1 MAKICSSSSGIVVLP
16 GRRREGNLLILGPR
30 AGKGTGILI
39 LVFGRSGAGKGILLI
54 LGPRTGKGTGI
65 LLLFQTAGNGNGKFL
80 GNLQYF
86 APESEKELTSLQ
98 NLAGHARWLVAL
110 VQQDAQASKP

>member
-1 MAKICSSSSGIVVLP
+1 MKNENGGCSWIVGPADDFFRSPADDPLEYVPPPLELLFCQRGARKGI
-16 GRRREGNLLILGPR
+16 LLILGPR

-39 LVFGRSGAGKGILLI
+39 LFFGRGGAGKGILLI

-80 GNLQYF
+80 GNLQ
-86 APESEKELTSLQ
+86 
-98 NLAGHARWLVAL
+98 
-110 VQQDAQASKP
+110 

>member
-1 MAKICSSSSGIVVLP
+1 MFCQGGAGKGI
-16 GRRREGNLLILGPR
+16 LLILGPR

-39 LVFGRSGAGKGILLI
+39 SFFGRSGAGKGILLI

-80 GNLQYF
+80 GNLQYEAGWPPQF
-86 APESEKELTSLQ
+86 GLARLTWAM
-98 NLAGHARWLVAL
+98 NAL
-110 VQQDAQASKP
+110 MG

>member
-1 MAKICSSSSGIVVLP
+1 MVAETVIVFKNLWQKYVPPPLELLFCQGGAGKGI
-16 GRRREGNLLILGPR
+16 LLILGPP

-39 LVFGRSGAGKGILLI
+39 LFFGRSGAGKGILLI

-80 GNLQYF
+80 GNLQYSSCEF
-86 APESEKELTSLQ
+86 DCLPHLP
-98 NLAGHARWLVAL
+98 VC
-110 VQQDAQASKP
+110 V